1 MKRLL
6 LILLLS
12 IVSSQFAILNS
23 QIIYD
28 LDRMNS
34 LRDESV
40 AADAIAGIVRDADKQ
55 LMAPCPSVTDKQR
68 LAPSGDRH
76 DYFSMA
82 RYWWPDPSKPD
93 GLPYVRKDGQVNPE
107 TQDLDRQVLGQF
119 EKMLRVYALA
129 YFYTGKEEYAAK
141 GWDLIRTWF
150 INKKTRMN
158 PTMAYSQVRM
168 GHNNNHGSNSGLL
181 DGYSFLIVP
190 DALQILSASK
200 GAKQK
205 DIDAVRAWFTE
216 YLQWMLSS
224 PQGIKE
230 NAAKNNHGTA
240 YHIQVAV
247 YAAFTGNDSIAQTY
261 LSSFPELRILPQV
274 EEDGRQPQELARTRA
289 FGYSCYNLKHYL
301 DMMDICR
308 LRGADMMAD
317 TLTAQRIEAAI
328 DFLVPYLGKP
338 VSAWPFRQIADWEK
352 EQQTLCWILYRADR
366 YFPQKG
372 YKELFR
378 QYSTAKSKDRNF
390 LLY

>member
-1 MKRLL
+1 
-6 LILLLS
+6 
-12 IVSSQFAILNS
+12 
-23 QIIYD
+23 
-28 LDRMNS
+28 
-34 LRDESV
+34 
-40 AADAIAGIVRDADKQ
+40 
-55 LMAPCPSVTDKQR
+55 
-68 LAPSGDRH
+68 
-76 DYFSMA
+76 MA